1 MKLFTLILA
10 LGLVALMLF
19 PAEWRLA
26 LALGWGPAI
35 LAEALLAQR
44 RLAVVG
50 KEVRNH
56 QFLSILVFGFLGRLT
71 LIFLGAVLG
80 AKTGL
85 YPEGPF
91 MAACLAAILVGEAV
105 SLPQLARASRQRR
118 STPESSLDNPP
129 PRTDT

>member
-10 LGLVALMLF
+10 VGLIALLLF

-26 LALGWGPAI
+26 LAVGWVPSI
-35 LAEALLAQR
+35 LAEALLTQR
-44 RLAVVG
+44 RLAIVG

-71 LIFLGAVLG
+71 LIFVGAILG

-91 MAACLAAILVGEAV
+91 MAACLAAIFVGEAV
-105 SLPQLARASRQRR
+105 SLPQLKQAMRQRR
-118 STPESSLDNPP
+118 STP
-129 PRTDT
+129 